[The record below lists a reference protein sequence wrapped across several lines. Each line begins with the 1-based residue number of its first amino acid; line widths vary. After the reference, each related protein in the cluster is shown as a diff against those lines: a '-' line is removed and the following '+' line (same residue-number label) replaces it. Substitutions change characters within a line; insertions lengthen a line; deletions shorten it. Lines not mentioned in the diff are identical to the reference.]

1 LIECY
6 DSFLPFIWVI
16 AWLYQIIITELLHLS
31 FQALHQWFEVVFTS
45 FDIHCDS
52 FLFNIRIWA
61 NYHDISWWSKLINEA
76 DKLLIAHNHGLELV
90 VGLDAGEFELLDN
103 VWNFL
108 KPMIVLVIG
117 RIKVRDHQESAFL
130 KQDDFVGSDGRA
142 ESLQTQLQLID
153 VWKQDADNLR
163 PSLIECLIPDRRP
176 EALSFVLEVVWG
188 GLHDAHHFFVEHLV
202 AHVFSDQVHF
212 VNENEDFGIL
222 RQVSQRT
229 QTIDVVLQVDLEL
242 FGCHVENENEHAHI
256 LKDMVSLRLEV
267 LLHEA
272 VLSTTVPQTQH

>member
-1 LIECY
+1 MIH
-6 DSFLPFIWVI
+6 FLFLVTACLW
-16 AWLYQIIITELLHLS
+16 IIIVKELLQLS
-31 FQALHQWFEVVFTS
+31 FQTLHQWFEVVFTS

-61 NYHDISWWSKLINEA
+61 NYHDVSRGSKFIDEA
-76 DKLLIAHNHGLELV
+76 DKLLVAYNHGLELV
-90 VGLDAGEFELLDN
+90 VGLDAGELELLDN

-108 KPMIVLVIG
+108 KPMVVLVI
-117 RIKVRDHQESAFL
+117 RCIKMWDHQESAL
-130 KQDDFVGSDGRA
+130 LEQDNLVGSDGRA

-163 PSLIECLIPDRRP
+163 PSFVECLIPNRRP

-188 GLHDAHHFFVEHLV
+188 GLHDAHHFFVEHLIT
-202 AHVFSDQVHF
+202 HVLSDQVHF

-242 FGCHVENENEHAHI
+242 FGCHVEDENEHAHI
-256 LKDMVSLRLEV
+256 LKDVVSLRLEV
-267 LLHEA
+267 LFHEA
-272 VLSTTVPQTQH
+272 VLSTTIP